1 MRPFVLAA
9 TVLAVLLAGC
19 GDDAQTTKT
28 TVSQSTAL
36 PVTIERSGGE
46 AGIHEWLVVRPAGTG
61 TLTSRDGTTRK
72 VSADETTGVVAAMS
86 ELVFGGLERRYGP
99 PEGTMVSD
107 GIDYTF
113 SAWEDTIV
121 VEEMAED
128 VPEALDELKAAAAA
142 AMSR

>member
-36 PVTIERSGGE
+36 PVTIERSGGV
-46 AGIHEWLVVRPAGTG
+46 AGIHDTLVVRADGTG

-72 VSADETTGVVAAMS
+72 VSADDTTGVVAAMRQ
-86 ELVFGGLERRYGP
+86 LVFPGLERRYGP

-113 SAWEDTIV
+113 SAWEDSIV

-128 VPEALDELKAAAAA
+128 VPAPLVDLKGAAARV
-142 AMSR
+142 MDE